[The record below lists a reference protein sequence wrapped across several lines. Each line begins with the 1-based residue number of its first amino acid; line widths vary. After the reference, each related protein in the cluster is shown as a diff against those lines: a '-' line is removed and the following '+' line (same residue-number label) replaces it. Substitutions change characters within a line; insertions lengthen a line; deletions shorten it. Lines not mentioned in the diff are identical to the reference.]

1 MASPIDPP
9 RTPLAPV
16 MRVLAEA
23 ALQRQNAL
31 LGVDA
36 KATAPASFPEVPLPP
51 GAVVPM
57 PAAALRPPLPVAAD
71 RVSLSEQGR
80 EGLKG
85 DHSAGSSR
93 GSTARDGTASSLRLP
108 DAARGM
114 AAAPTV
120 VGPAAAAW
128 PVSGVGG
135 PLRHLLAALVQQ
147 LTQTGPV
154 QRVLAAQP
162 WSTGM
167 QGVIDGTDPDHAL
180 GPLQIWR
187 VGHGSA
193 QTAQGE
199 RGLSLALWVPSGW
212 AKSLPAASTIAAA
225 PTANP
230 AGTLAAPFM
239 GRPQALASGVF
250 ALVLQPLDP
259 AGARTS
265 ALLALEVAP
274 WAGASAATVY
284 GRDLMQ
290 ARNDPWLHMAI
301 QQASGQWR
309 EDEEAALRRGGS
321 EPCHTVGCPYAGRAP
336 CEQPFCMALR
346 TMPSQP
352 ASAT

>member
-31 LGVDA
+31 LGADG
-36 KATAPASFPEVPLPP
+36 KGAPSPVPFPEVPPPP
-51 GAVVPM
+51 GVVVAL
-57 PAAALRPPLPVAAD
+57 PAAVLRPPLPVAAD

-80 EGLKG
+80 EGLRG
-85 DHSAGSSR
+85 DRAAGSSG
-93 GSTARDGTASSLRLP
+93 GSTARDGAAPSLRLP
-108 DAARGM
+108 DASRGM
-114 AAAPTV
+114 AAAAAAV
-120 VGPAAAAW
+120 SGPAAAAW
-128 PVSGVGG
+128 PASGVGG

-147 LTQTGPV
+147 LTQTGPA
-154 QRVLAAQP
+154 QRVVAAQP

-180 GPLQIWR
+180 GPLQTWL
-187 VGHGSA
+187 VGNGSA
-193 QTAQGE
+193 QTAEGE
-199 RGLSLALWVPSGW
+199 RGLSLALWVPTAW
-212 AKSLPAASTIAAA
+212 AKSLPAAAAA

-230 AGTLAAPFM
+230 AGTLAAPFA

-274 WAGASAATVY
+274 WAGAATATVY

-309 EDEEAALRRGGS
+309 EEEEAALRRGGS

-346 TMPSQP
+346 TMPLQP
-352 ASAT
+352 MSAT